1 MFKNLTFRF
10 MVFGE
15 VENQPL
21 PEVQV
26 LGNTESRAL
35 SLMWDLKMAEALK
48 VSKQV
53 TETHFIKINCIKNI
67 SSLSLRCGYIP
78 TGIQKKYVRIFAKQ
92 IYLAQDILVIEFL
105 N

>member
-15 VENQPL
+15 VGSQPL

-26 LGNTESRAL
+26 LRNTEFGAL
-35 SLMWDLKMAEALK
+35 NLMWDLKMTEALK

-53 TETHFIKINCIKNI
+53 TETHFKN
-67 SSLSLRCGYIP
+67 
-78 TGIQKKYVRIFAKQ
+78 
-92 IYLAQDILVIEFL
+92 
-105 N
+105 